1 MDLLEK
7 AKEIIDNSNR
17 GYYDNISY
25 LEIVK
30 YSPDICHALLGA
42 MEEIERDQLK
52 SGNWDTQNGMLEA
65 LEILRKHLGVEK

>member
-42 MEEIERDQLK
+42 MEEIERRIKD
-52 SGNWDTQNGMLEA
+52 NGDKMYAYGLQDS
-65 LEILRKHLGVEK
+65 LSILRKHLEVEK